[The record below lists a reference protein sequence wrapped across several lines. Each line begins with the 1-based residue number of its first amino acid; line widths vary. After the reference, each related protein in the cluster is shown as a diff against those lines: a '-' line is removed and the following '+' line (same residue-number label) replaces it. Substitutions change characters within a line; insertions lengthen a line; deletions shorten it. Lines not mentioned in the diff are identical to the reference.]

1 MHGGGAPQVKRAA
14 MVRLLMASDSLMAQL
29 LLIAL
34 DKSEPTPV
42 RLAAIRD
49 ALDRAGLNA
58 KQEFEVDVKLS
69 RWDAAVDAVTVVE
82 QIIDAEVIEDAE
94 TVDDIGEVHDP
105 SDFALTEALENARRK
120 RTRQGKPA
128 ALTIG
133 ERTAIEARHAKPRRS
148 LVEPAPPT
156 VASSRPD
163 HPGPALAKQ
172 PRYKPPTPT
181 EQRIL
186 DTYEAPRRKRRPK

>member
-1 MHGGGAPQVKRAA
+1 VKRAA

-34 DKSEPTPV
+34 DKTEPTPV

-82 QIIDAEVIEDAE
+82 QIIDAEVIEEVEIVEEADDGALAE
-94 TVDDIGEVHDP
+94 AI
-105 SDFALTEALENARRK
+105 ENARRK
-120 RTRQGKPA
+120 RARQGKSK
-128 ALTIG
+128 ALTTG
-133 ERTAIEARHAKPRRS
+133 ERSAIEARHAKPRRS
-148 LVEPAPPT
+148 LDEPEPPKVEP
-156 VASSRPD
+156 SRPK
-163 HPGPALAKQ
+163 HPGPTVAKQ
-172 PRYKPPTPT
+172 PRYKPPTAT

-186 DTYEAPRRKRRPK
+186 DTYEPPRVKRRRK